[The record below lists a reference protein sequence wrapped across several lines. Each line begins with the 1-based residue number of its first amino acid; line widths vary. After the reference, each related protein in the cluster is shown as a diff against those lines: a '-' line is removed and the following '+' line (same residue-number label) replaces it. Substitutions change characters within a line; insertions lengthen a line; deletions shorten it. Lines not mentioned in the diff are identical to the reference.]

1 DFKNLSEST
10 IRTLAQNR
18 IVTLLDF
25 LQEDV
30 SKLSSLTKLGLHD
43 ILAIRNEIFSRYSAP
58 LINGTDLLT
67 KVYKSR
73 NRISSAIES
82 LDSILNGGFPVRYIT
97 EICGLADSGKSQ
109 LCFQLAIN
117 VAKDNV
123 RTVLYIDTK
132 GDFSAVRVQRMLDA
146 QGYSHKDMAS
156 IMYRIRVVH
165 IWTLEDLV
173 ELFKGIKNKTF
184 DAENLA
190 LVIVDSLP
198 CLMFQHLGDENK
210 MANEFNVAIIY
221 INVQTRWIENDIS
234 DLEDD
239 GESTS
244 CLKENV
250 YIEKKNRCLGKY
262 WESVPVLVLQLEKL
276 ELISKENESY
286 TELKVSVI
294 TSNVTKCNN
303 NQCILKLST
312 KGPCGGKTT
321 GQSRLSTF
329 FENLGWKKFSVI
341 TLK

>member
-1 DFKNLSEST
+1 MQKLKTQDFKNLSEST

-210 MANEFNVAIIY
+210 MGLSFLNVLVNYSRFIANEFNVAIIY

-239 GESTS
+239 GESSS

-312 KGPCGGKTT
+312 KG
-321 GQSRLSTF
+321 
-329 FENLGWKKFSVI
+329 I
-341 TLK
+341 I

>member
-1 DFKNLSEST
+1 MQKLKTQDFKNLSEST

-18 IVTLLDF
+18 IITLLDF

-30 SKLSSLTKLGLHD
+30 SKLSSLTKLSLHD

-73 NRISSAIES
+73 NRISSVIES

-123 RTVLYIDTK
+123 RTVLYIGTK

-210 MANEFNVAIIY
+210 MGLSFLNVLVNYSRFIANEFNVAIIY
-221 INVQTRWIENDIS
+221 INIQTRWIENDIS

-239 GESTS
+239 DESSS

-250 YIEKKNRCLGKY
+250 YIEKRNRCLGKY

-312 KGPCGGKTT
+312 KG
-321 GQSRLSTF
+321 
-329 FENLGWKKFSVI
+329 I
-341 TLK
+341 I

>member
-1 DFKNLSEST
+1 MQKLKAQNFNNLSESI

-18 IVTLLDF
+18 IVTILDF

-30 SKLSSLTKLGLHD
+30 SKLTSLTKLSLHD
-43 ILAIRNEIFSRYSAP
+43 VLTIRNEIFTTYSAP
-58 LINGTDLLT
+58 LINGTALLT

-73 NRISSAIES
+73 SRISSGIDS
-82 LDSILNGGFPVRYIT
+82 LDSITNGGFPVRHIT

-117 VAKDNV
+117 VAKDDDS
-123 RTVLYIDTK
+123 TVLYVDTK
-132 GDFSAVRVQRMLDA
+132 GDFSAVRVQKMLDA

-165 IWTLEDLV
+165 IWTMADLV
-173 ELFKGIKNKTF
+173 DLFKGIKNK
-184 DAENLA
+184 ALEIENLA

-198 CLMFQHLGDENK
+198 CLMFQHLGDDNK
-210 MANEFNVAIIY
+210 MGLSLLNILVNYSRFIANEFNVAIIY
-221 INVQTRWIENDIS
+221 INIQTRWIDSDIS

-244 CLKENV
+244 AYKEAA

-276 ELISKENESY
+276 DLSSKENETC
-286 TELKVSVI
+286 TELKASII
-294 TSNVTKCNN
+294 TSNVTKSNN
-303 NQCILKLST
+303 NQCVLNLST
-312 KGPCGGKTT
+312 MG
-321 GQSRLSTF
+321 
-329 FENLGWKKFSVI
+329 I
-341 TLK
+341 T